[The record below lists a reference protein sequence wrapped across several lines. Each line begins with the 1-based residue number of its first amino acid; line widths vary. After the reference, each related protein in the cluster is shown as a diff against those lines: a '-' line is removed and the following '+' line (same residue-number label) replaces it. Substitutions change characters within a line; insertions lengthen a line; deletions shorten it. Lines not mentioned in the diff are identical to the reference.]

1 MIYEVVGVKKAV
13 TGKGKDCFTY
23 HFQSEFTDYE
33 VENCECVGKAV
44 LSEFSYE
51 DFGVKVGDT
60 VKLIYE
66 KGFQDKATLSEII
79 PVKNPFLADGNKQDK
94 PKQ

>member
-1 MIYEVVGVKKAV
+1 MASMIYEVVGVKKSV
-13 TGKGKDCFTY
+13 TGKGKDCFNY
-23 HFQSEFTDYE
+23 YFQSDFNEYDIEHST
-33 VENCECVGKAV
+33 CEGKAT

-51 DFGVKVGDT
+51 DFGVKPGDH

-66 KGFQDKATLSEII
+66 KGFQNMATLSEVI
-79 PVKNPFLADGNKQDK
+79 PVKNPFTSAPDK